1 MRQAVAKYDMIKKG
15 DLIAVGVSG
24 GKDSLTLLKA
34 LAEMRRFADFS
45 YDIIALTVDNGTV
58 SESDLNTISKFSASL
73 NVKHEIIRTDIAKIV
88 FDMRRESNPCSLC
101 AHMRRG
107 ALIDR
112 AVELNC
118 TAVALGHHMNDVA
131 ETYIM
136 NIFLA
141 GRAGCFFPVTVY
153 PESGMRLIRPFIYV
167 REHSI
172 SGFAKKSALPV
183 LSKTCPVDGITERE
197 HIKELLKS
205 EDARHRGVYDR
216 IIGALE
222 RSGVDLWHE

>member
-88 FDMRRESNPCSLC
+88 FDMRRENNPCSLC

-112 AVELNC
+112 AVELQC

-141 GRAGCFFPVTVY
+141 GRAGCFF
-153 PESGMRLIRPFIYV
+153 SCHSLSRIRHTANQTFYICKGAQ
-167 REHSI
+167 HI
-172 SGFAKKSALPV
+172 GIFKKICSA
-183 LSKTCPVDGITERE
+183 
-197 HIKELLKS
+197 
-205 EDARHRGVYDR
+205 
-216 IIGALE
+216 
-222 RSGVDLWHE
+222 RSFQNMPRRRDYGKRTH